1 MSYKGLKK
9 GQKRTLQKTLL
20 GRSHWRIKE
29 KVYDVGNNT
38 LSCFLESIQVSN
50 SNHERITLWFTIHF
64 FMAHRRLIFLW
75 NKILLYSLAV
85 CRVGEAEEFRRHG
98 GWVRGHI
105 KVSVGVVKGRMWA
118 PLGSTRVWD
127 SKETKERDHRILWKQ
142 EISRGLHSISLSLYM
157 PLWKSKPLLVSTTQ
171 VPKPCFLLRVV
182 QT

>member
-98 GWVRGHI
+98 GWVRGQGLGGLRG
-105 KVSVGVVKGRMWA
+105 VGAGGRA
-118 PLGSTRVWD
+118 GSTE
-127 SKETKERDHRILWKQ
+127 SG
-142 EISRGLHSISLSLYM
+142 GLGKGKTASGGTSWSLRWGSG
-157 PLWKSKPLLVSTTQ
+157 S
-171 VPKPCFLLRVV
+171 LLRVPAFPMEP
-182 QT
+182 